1 MLSPLPL
8 LNYLGCV
15 PCVVN
20 FTLCFLMFH
29 DFGVIMSL
37 RWLLLPIIFHARTK
51 HIKVDF
57 HFVREKVL
65 RRDIRVHF
73 VSGKDNLAEVFTKPL
88 IAPLFSSIVRKL
100 MAVSSP
106 IRLRGD
112 VDNNRNAVVSYR
124 ANDTRRR
131 DKKQAMTRAVT
142 YLDDSVSSSKEL
154 RLMPSDTVSK
164 AN

>member
-1 MLSPLPL
+1 M
-8 LNYLGCV
+8 
-15 PCVVN
+15 
-20 FTLCFLMFH
+20 
-29 DFGVIMSL
+29 
-37 RWLLLPIIFHARTK
+37 
-51 HIKVDF
+51 DF
-57 HFVREKVL
+57 HFVREKFL